1 MKTDIATNLYFP
13 KEQYSAIK
21 QVAKKLGISIAEYMR
36 RLADKDI
43 KSRTK
48 QIDWKNDP
56 IWDIIGTGT
65 GKYTDLSVNHDHYL
79 YGAKK
84 VEK

>member
-13 KEQYSAIK
+13 KEQYAAIK
-21 QVAKKLGISIAEYMR
+21 QIAKKLGVSIAEYIR

-48 QIDWKNDP
+48 HIDWEHDSFWN
-56 IWDIIGTGT
+56 IVGIVR
-65 GKYTDLSVNHDHYL
+65 GKETDLSVNHDYYL
-79 YGAKK
+79 YGGKK
-84 VEK
+84 VKK